1 MKKYF
6 LNVAKMFLVGATL
19 AVVGCTD
26 YDEDIRDLNERID
39 KEILNDEIAPLKVKL
54 DETVANLNASTES
67 LQKLIDANKADIAA
81 LQQVDADLN
90 AAINGIN
97 TEIGNI
103 NTELGNTND
112 RIDDVN
118 NRVDDVNDKVDNV
131 NSTLL
136 DKINNLETN
145 LTAADTELANKIAAA
160 NEAISALET
169 SLANEVATLNG
180 SISDLQGQIDDV
192 NSDLDKVRQDMENG
206 DAALND
212 KYTQLAEKHAQDI
225 VDLQEKLANE
235 IATLKSALEGK
246 IDALRQDM
254 EKKVEDAKTELTNK
268 LNSAVE
274 TLNNKDADLQNQ
286 INTVSSNLATLSET
300 VANNYNELKGDIAAL
315 ETKLLA
321 QIQTN
326 KRAIETNASS
336 ITKLQ
341 GELAELN
348 TTVNNLSDK
357 VVGIEQDILK
367 HQEEFAQYKVVVAGQ
382 IASLEAKNAALE
394 LRIEAIESLIP
405 EMQAQIEEN
414 NSLAQENAAEIAKNA
429 ALQQQFQTAVNATI
443 DQLTAA
449 DAAFT
454 TALATLG
461 DDVAALSSELVE
473 LQVEFTS
480 FQEEI
485 RDQVADNLK
494 AIDALEALIGEY
506 ATKHATDV
514 AIITAQ
520 QQAQSAVLSALQAQL
535 QQELADREAAD
546 KANNAA
552 SIARDQ
558 ALQAQIDGIGGR
570 VDVLEN
576 NVTALQSSVNAID
589 TKIDNIKTSLENA
602 INSVNTTVW
611 ENYSTLSGS
620 IKDLELSLKDE
631 VTTLENSISSLK
643 SSLELADQNLQSAID
658 AANNRISTLEGDVNK
673 VKVDVDALLS
683 QVQSIV
689 YVPTHADGKATI
701 NYAKIG
707 QSIIETRSSMT
718 FQVYPADC
726 AKAIASLANG
736 ESEGNLKFLMQG
748 VQLSRS
754 ESGAALDIVNATA
767 TEDGRLT
774 ITFDARNLTD
784 DFYNKAN
791 NVSWSAALY
800 LNNAK
805 NANGN
810 VVNNIS
816 TEYINLYPASTAT
829 EIKVGIYNTKDEE
842 ITDNGQFTVV
852 GGHGDIEFG
861 YNSTKTEVVLP
872 GHYVGYNV
880 DGQVLNTNEMR
891 ELGYDITVTPGD
903 HGFKIPEDNGGKAE
917 NFDVTLNDAGEEN
930 NYGGNEQY
938 ASVKLNNVS
947 AENVGDIMIYRYL
960 YEVAGTT
967 VGAYATIYI
976 GPEVSEITFNP
987 VTIYWDYNL
996 DAVAGNSWGMINRQ
1010 GTARN
1015 IALTIDEEK
1024 TENLPE
1030 DIDLAQFFQNL
1041 KKMSYGTTPESMVEL
1056 TTAEFTP
1063 ILHSN
1068 SLFIANFGDLGHRFD
1083 TNGFLEWN
1091 KTYTVK
1097 ASYSNGSNTVNATLE
1112 VTTVAPNHDLVAL
1125 DLGEVEYTI
1134 AKDFVIDANNEV
1146 KASINGIAETL
1157 NAQYAYEGAEV
1168 HGLGT
1173 FAGEENYNAFLT
1185 EVFDTNAPTFVK
1197 TEYFDG
1203 NDTLIK
1209 TNTGSEWRSKLA
1221 IANDATDG
1229 WYAAANYTYETPG
1242 LYNETQ
1248 TVVYKKLVT
1257 LWYGQQVELTR
1268 TVKFNLP
1275 TYDYAHTTHYV
1286 YDGGNRYY
1294 SKAQGEYNPSIE
1306 ATNVSAFN
1314 VADIKLLN
1322 AFYVTD
1328 GSKNLTEE
1336 EIAAA
1341 GLVREFSLVGTFDGI
1356 TLTNNVLS
1364 YQGKTPEV
1372 PVTATLAIANSNNT
1386 MIVLPTAFDG
1396 DGAYSDY
1403 VVKKYDPLMSLT
1415 TDDENG
1421 YVYVPVGDELSYNV
1435 KVLKFFN
1442 LFENRDGKKGLVDLI
1457 DNEGN
1462 WTVGDDNNGLAMNV
1476 TGQSLYGLNT
1486 NYSGVTIPADYTN
1499 IISWQKNDQEGVLT
1513 FDNTNQ
1519 IDLANPI
1526 VIPVTFAVDY
1536 TWGYYDATVKVV
1548 FYNPNNGKP
1557 SF

>member
-1 MKKYF
+1 
-6 LNVAKMFLVGATL
+6 
-19 AVVGCTD
+19 
-26 YDEDIRDLNERID
+26 
-39 KEILNDEIAPLKVKL
+39 
-54 DETVANLNASTES
+54 
-67 LQKLIDANKADIAA
+67 
-81 LQQVDADLN
+81 
-90 AAINGIN
+90 
-97 TEIGNI
+97 
-103 NTELGNTND
+103 
-112 RIDDVN
+112 
-118 NRVDDVNDKVDNV
+118 
-131 NSTLL
+131 
-136 DKINNLETN
+136 
-145 LTAADTELANKIAAA
+145 
-160 NEAISALET
+160 
-169 SLANEVATLNG
+169 
-180 SISDLQGQIDDV
+180 
-192 NSDLDKVRQDMENG
+192 
-206 DAALND
+206 
-212 KYTQLAEKHAQDI
+212 EKHAQDI
-225 VDLQEKLANE
+225 VDLQEKLASE
-235 IATLKSALEGK
+235 IANLKSALEGK

-254 EKKVEDAKTELTNK
+254 EKKVEDAKTELNNK
-268 LNSAVE
+268 LNAAVE
-274 TLNNKDADLQNQ
+274 TLNNKDTDLQNQ

-321 QIQTN
+321 QIQAN

-348 TTVNNLSDK
+348 TTVGNLSDK

-461 DDVAALSSELVE
+461 DDVAALSGELVE

-485 RDQVADNLK
+485 RGQVADNLK

-546 KANNAA
+546 KANDEA

-602 INSVNTTVW
+602 INSVASTV
-611 ENYSTLSGS
+611 EANYSTLSGR

-643 SSLELADQNLQSAID
+643 SSLELADQNLQNAID
-658 AANNRISTLEGDVNK
+658 AAEARLDTLEGEIDK
-673 VKVDVDALLS
+673 VQVDVDALLS

-736 ESEGNLKFLMQG
+736 ESEGNLTFLMQG

-754 ESGAALDIVNATA
+754 ESDAALDIVSAEA

-774 ITFDARNLTD
+774 ITVDARNLSD
-784 DFYNKAN
+784 DFYNMTN
-791 NVSWSAALY
+791 NVSWSTALY
-800 LNNAK
+800 LNNGK
-805 NANGN
+805 NENGN

-816 TEYINLYPASTAT
+816 TEYINLYPASSST
-829 EIKVGIYNTKDEE
+829 EIKVGIYNSKGEE

-861 YNSTKTEVVLP
+861 YNSTKTEVVLQ
-872 GHYVGYNV
+872 GHYVGYTV

-903 HGFKIPEDNGGKAE
+903 HGFKTPVVNGGKAE

-947 AENVGDIMIYRYL
+947 AENVGGIMIYRYL

-967 VGAYATIYI
+967 IGAYATIYI

-1010 GTARN
+1010 GTDRN

-1068 SLFIANFGDLGHRFD
+1068 SLFIANLGDLGHRFD

-1091 KTYTVK
+1091 KTYTIK
-1097 ASYSNGSNTVNATLE
+1097 ATYSNGSNTVNATLE
-1112 VTTVAPNHDLVAL
+1112 VTTVAPNHDLVAI
-1125 DLGEVEYTI
+1125 DLGVVEYTI

-1146 KASINGIAETL
+1146 KASINGVAETI

-1203 NDTLIK
+1203 NATLIK
-1209 TNTGSEWRSKLA
+1209 TNTGSEWSGSKLA
-1221 IANDATDG
+1221 IIANDATDG
-1229 WYAAANYTYETPG
+1229 WYAAANYSYASG

-1248 TVVYKKLVT
+1248 AVVYKKLVT

-1275 TYDYAHTTHYV
+1275 TYDYVHTSYYV

-1294 SKAQGEYNPSIE
+1294 SKAQGYYNPSIE
-1306 ATNVSAFN
+1306 STAVSEFSVN
-1314 VADIKLLN
+1314 DINLLQ

-1328 GSKNLTEE
+1328 GTINLTED
-1336 EIAAA
+1336 EITAA
-1341 GLVREFSLVGTFDGI
+1341 GLVREFSLIGTFDGI
-1356 TLTNNVLS
+1356 SLNNNVLS

-1372 PVTATLAIANSNNT
+1372 PVTATLAIANTDGS
-1386 MIVLPTAFDG
+1386 MITLPTAFDG
-1396 DGAYSDY
+1396 EGAYSGY
-1403 VVKKYDPLMSLT
+1403 VVKKYDPLTGLSV
-1415 TDDENG
+1415 DGENG
-1421 YVYVPVGDELSYNV
+1421 YVYVPVGDELTYDV
-1435 KVLKFFN
+1435 KVLKYFN
-1442 LFENRDGKKGLVDLI
+1442 LYENRDGKVWSTDLI
-1457 DNEGN
+1457 NANGY
-1462 WTVGDDNNGLAMNV
+1462 WTQGDGFNGLAVGETAQTLFGLTTDYSNV
-1476 TGQSLYGLNT
+1476 T
-1486 NYSGVTIPADYTN
+1486 VEADYTG
-1499 IISWQKNDQEGVLT
+1499 IISWQKNGTGVLT
-1513 FDNTNQ
+1513 FDNKNQ
-1519 IDLANPI
+1519 IDLANPVI
-1526 VIPVTFAVDY
+1526 IPVTFTVDY
-1536 TWGYYDATVKVV
+1536 TWGHYEATVKVV

>member
-19 AVVGCTD
+19 AVAGCTD

-97 TEIGNI
+97 TEIGN
-103 NTELGNTND
+103 TND

-118 NRVDDVNDKVDNV
+118 NRVDDVNGKIDNV

-136 DKINNLETN
+136 DKINGLETN
-145 LTAADTELANKIAAA
+145 LTAVDTELANKIAAA
-160 NEAISALET
+160 NDAISALEG

-180 SISDLQGQIDDV
+180 SISNLQGQIDDV

-225 VDLQEKLANE
+225 VDLQEKLASE
-235 IATLKSALEGK
+235 IANLKSALEGK

-254 EKKVEDAKTELTNK
+254 EKKVEDAKTELNNK
-268 LNSAVE
+268 LNAAVE
-274 TLNNKDADLQNQ
+274 TLNNKDTDLQNQ

-321 QIQTN
+321 QIQAN
-326 KRAIETNASS
+326 KRDIETNASS

-348 TTVNNLSDK
+348 TTVGNLSDK

-842 ITDNGQFTVV
+842 ITDNGQFTAV
-852 GGHGDIEFG
+852 GGRGDIEFG
-861 YNSTKTEVVLP
+861 YNSTETQVVLP
-872 GHYVGYNV
+872 GHYVGYTV
-880 DGQVLNTNEMR
+880 DGVVLNTNEMR

-903 HGFKIPEDNGGKAE
+903 HGFKTPFMNGGKAE

-938 ASVKLNNVS
+938 ASVKLNNAS
-947 AENVGDIMIYRYL
+947 AENVGGIMIYRYL

-987 VTIYWDYNL
+987 VTIYWNYNS
-996 DAVAGNSWGMINRQ
+996 DAVLNNSWDKIS
-1010 GTARN
+1010 RN
-1015 IALTIDEEK
+1015 LTLTIDEEK

-1030 DIDLAQFFQNL
+1030 DIDLANLSNNL
-1041 KKMSYGTTPESMVEL
+1041 KKVSYGTTPESMVDITTSTEFENLLITNISEL
-1056 TTAEFTP
+1056 EY
-1063 ILHSN
+1063 
-1068 SLFIANFGDLGHRFD
+1068 
-1083 TNGFLEWN
+1083 GFNTSGILEWN
-1091 KTYTVK
+1091 KTYTIK
-1097 ASYSNGSNTVNATLE
+1097 ATYSNGSNTVNATLE
-1112 VTTVAPNHDLVAL
+1112 VTTVAPNHDLVAI
-1125 DLGEVEYTI
+1125 DLGVVEYTI

-1146 KASINGIAETL
+1146 KASINGVAETI

-1185 EVFDTNAPTFVK
+1185 EVFDANAPTFVK

-1203 NDTLIK
+1203 NSTLIK
-1209 TNTGSEWRSKLA
+1209 TNTGSEWSGSKLA

-1229 WYAAANYTYETPG
+1229 WYAAANYSYASG

-1248 TVVYKKLVT
+1248 AVVYKKLVT

-1306 ATNVSAFN
+1306 ATDVSSFN
-1314 VADIKLLN
+1314 VTDIKLLN

-1372 PVTATLAIANSNNT
+1372 PVTATLAITNSDNS

-1421 YVYVPVGDELSYNV
+1421 YVYVPVGDELSYDV

-1462 WTVGDDNNGLAMNV
+1462 WTAGDNNNGLAMNE
-1476 TGQSLYGLNT
+1476 TGQSLYGLST

-1499 IISWQKNDQEGVLT
+1499 IISWQKDGQEGILT